1 MAPRAEA
8 SALEEP
14 EMPAMSMPASSTVQA
29 RPPRTQPMMEF
40 AKSTIASVMPVL
52 SMTCPASMKKG
63 MASSEKLST
72 AVYIFWP
79 MTRLGMLPS

>member
-1 MAPRAEA
+1 
-8 SALEEP
+8 
-14 EMPAMSMPASSTVQA
+14 
-29 RPPRTQPMMEF
+29 
-40 AKSTIASVMPVL
+40 MPVL